1 MSLEP
6 VKQGEL
12 QIGQPVPWA
21 LYDQDNRLL
30 LAKGALLETESQL
43 EQLSKRGLFRKLSL
57 RASAELPATAATATR
72 DAVQEELRPLEEFKL
87 AIGDALQLQPQVGD
101 GQLRYYVRLI
111 GYLKGKGLVVTTPTQ
126 DNKVL
131 LMREGQSFVVRMF
144 SGKSVYAFSASII
157 KVANVPYPHLHLSYP
172 AQVRGL
178 VVRHGARAR
187 VALIA
192 AVQDAQGT
200 PHAATLGNLSIGGC
214 SLATKAPIGGK
225 GTRVAIKF
233 RVAVS
238 DAERYLNLEG
248 VIRNSHDELS
258 DDGATLRL
266 VHGIQ
271 FADVAATDQL
281 VLTAYVYQRLFDDN
295 A

>member
-1 MSLEP
+1 MEP

-21 LYDQDNRLL
+21 LYDQDKRLL

-43 EQLSKRGLFRKLSL
+43 EQLSKRGLFRKLPL
-57 RASAELPATAATATR
+57 RASADAPAGPSGPAAR
-72 DAVQEELRPLEEFKL
+72 DAVQDELRPLDEFKL
-87 AIGDALQLQPQVGD
+87 AIGDALQLQPQAGD
-101 GQLRYYVRLI
+101 GQVRYYVKLI
-111 GYLKGKGLVVTTPTQ
+111 GYLKGKGLIVTTPTQ
-126 DNKVL
+126 DGKIL

-144 SGKSVYAFSASII
+144 SGRSVYAFSASII

-187 VALIA
+187 VSLIA
-192 AVQDAQGT
+192 AVQDAQGAAS
-200 PHAATLGNLSIGGC
+200 AATLGNLSTGGC

-225 GTRVAIKF
+225 GTRIAIKF
-233 RVAVS
+233 RVVVG

-271 FADVAATDQL
+271 FIDLAPADHL
-281 VLTAYVYQRLFDDN
+281 VLTAYVYQKLFDDN